1 MQEVKRLVKMLETTP
16 KRSGIGG
23 FLAGLVRKQIFIPI
37 AALFILV
44 IFNLIA
50 DPSFFNIT
58 LSQNSAGDPVLSGY
72 LITILDNASELAIL
86 AIGMTLVTAA
96 SGGQDISVGA
106 GIALAGSVVLRV
118 LCGENSRPETLQA
131 PIIVAFLVACVV
143 AMLFGSFNGILV
155 AYFKIQPMVATLIL
169 FTAGRS
175 IAAWINNN
183 ELPII
188 NDPSFGYFGNFI
200 PGIPIP
206 TPIFIAVICMIITA
220 LVLKFT
226 KIGLY
231 TQSVGINAKSARLN
245 GINPEFIKFITYV
258 ILGFCVAVA
267 GFIKVSR
274 ISSINYSVIAKDI
287 EMDAILA
294 VALGGNA
301 LSGGKFNMAAS
312 ILGAYV
318 IQFLTTTLYKFNVN
332 ASALPAYK
340 AVVVIILVVL
350 SAPVVR
356 EKLTAL
362 KKKITAPKATV
373 KEAKQ

>member
-1 MQEVKRLVKMLETTP
+1 MGKKMT
-16 KRSGIGG
+16 
-23 FLAGLVRKQIFIPI
+23 FNKQLLIPI
-37 AALFILV
+37 AAIVALAL
-44 IFNLIA
+44 FNLIN
-50 DPSFFNIT
+50 DPSFFKIT
-58 LSQNSAGDPVLSGY
+58 LGTNSLGNPVLSGY
-72 LITILDNASELAIL
+72 LITILDYGSELAIL

-106 GIALAGSVVLRV
+106 AIAIAGSVILRV
-118 LCGENSRPETLQA
+118 LCGNNSRPDELQA

-143 AMLFGSFNGILV
+143 AMLFGAFNGILV

-188 NDPSFGYFGNFI
+188 SEESFGYFGGYI

-206 TPIFIAVICMIITA
+206 TPFFIALACVIVIM

-226 KIGLY
+226 TLGLY
-231 TQSVGINAKSARLN
+231 TQSVGINESSSRLN
-245 GINPEFIKFITYV
+245 GINPQFIKFLTFV
-258 ILGFCVAVA
+258 ILGLCVAVA
-267 GFIKVSR
+267 GLIKVSR
-274 ISSINYSVIAKDI
+274 LSTINYSVIAKDI

-301 LSGGKFNMAAS
+301 LSGGKFNMTAS

-318 IQFLTTTLYKFNVN
+318 IQFLTTTLYKMNVQ
-332 ASALPAYK
+332 SDALSAYK
-340 AVVVIILVVL
+340 AVVVIVLVVL
-350 SAPVVR
+350 STPVVR
-356 EKLTAL
+356 KKLGQVWAKISP
-362 KKKITAPKATV
+362 KKEVA
-373 KEAKQ
+373 

>member
-1 MQEVKRLVKMLETTP
+1 MKKENVFSRL
-16 KRSGIGG
+16 IHN
-23 FLAGLVRKQIFIPI
+23 QIFIPI
-37 AALFILV
+37 AALLILAL
-44 IFNLIA
+44 FNLIA
-50 DPSFFNIT
+50 DPSFFKI
-58 LSQNSAGDPVLSGY
+58 SMGYNSAGDPVLSGY
-72 LITILDNASELAIL
+72 LITILDYGSELAIL

-106 GIALAGSVVLRV
+106 TIAVAGSAMLRV
-118 LCGENSRPETLQA
+118 LCGTNSRPDELQA
-131 PIIVAFLVACVV
+131 PIIVAFLVGCLA
-143 AMLFGSFNGILV
+143 AMLCGAFNGALV
-155 AYFKIQPMVATLIL
+155 AYFKIQPMIATLIL

-183 ELPII
+183 ELPVI
-188 NDPSFGYFGNFI
+188 NDVGFTYFGGFI

-206 TPIFIAVICMIITA
+206 TPFFIAVICMIIIA

-226 KIGLY
+226 TLGLY
-231 TQSVGINAKSARLN
+231 TQSVGINESSSRLN
-245 GINPEFIKFITYV
+245 GLNPAFIKFLTFV
-258 ILGFCVAVA
+258 ILGVCVAVA
-267 GFIKVSR
+267 ALIKVSR

-318 IQFLTTTLYKFNVN
+318 IQFLTTTLYKLNVQ
-332 ASALPAYK
+332 SDALSAYK

-350 SAPVVR
+350 SAPSVR
-356 EKLTAL
+356 EKLSSLGKKL
-362 KKKITAPKATV
+362 KPQS
-373 KEAKQ
+373 KEVA

>member
-1 MQEVKRLVKMLETTP
+1 MASTKTK
-16 KRSGIGG
+16 KIS
-23 FLAGLVRKQIFIPI
+23 FNKQLLIPI
-37 AALFILV
+37 AAIIALA
-44 IFNLIA
+44 IFNLIV
-50 DPSFFNIT
+50 DPSFFKIT
-58 LSQNSAGDPVLSGY
+58 LGTNSAGNPVLSGY
-72 LITILDNASELAIL
+72 LITILDYGSELAIL

-106 GIALAGSVVLRV
+106 TIAIAGSVILRV
-118 LCGENSRPETLQA
+118 LCGNNSRPDTLQA

-143 AMLFGSFNGILV
+143 AMLFGAFNGILV

-188 NDPSFGYFGNFI
+188 SEPSFGYFGGYI

-206 TPIFIAVICMIITA
+206 TPFFIAMICVIVIM

-226 KIGLY
+226 TLGLY
-231 TQSVGINAKSARLN
+231 TQAVGINGSSSRLN
-245 GINPEFIKFITYV
+245 GINPQFIKFLTFV
-258 ILGFCVAVA
+258 ILGLCVAVA
-267 GFIKVSR
+267 GLIKVSR
-274 ISSINYSVIAKDI
+274 LSTINYSVIAKDI

-301 LSGGKFNMAAS
+301 LSGGKFNMTAS

-318 IQFLTTTLYKFNVN
+318 IQFLTTTLYKMNVN
-332 ASALPAYK
+332 SEALSAYK
-340 AVVVIILVVL
+340 AVVVIVLVVL
-350 SAPVVR
+350 STPVVR
-356 EKLTAL
+356 KKLSQLWSKLTVKQA
-362 KKKITAPKATV
+362 V
-373 KEAKQ
+373 KEVA